1 MVRGDSFGYELI
13 ESIRKEN
20 EIRQKVYDRVTE
32 NCGGKNPV
40 FRVY

>member
-20 EIRQKVYDRVTE
+20 EIRKKINDHVTE